1 MLVDKIDILLE
12 NNKKYLW
19 IVPCLLAFIC
29 FINTVSFGFVYDDIY
44 HVVKAEK
51 MLGDWSLDNLKQV
64 FTSDFWTSLTNHLR
78 SEEKKDSFYYRPIS
92 VVELMVIYTYA
103 KVSAWKW
110 HLTCV
115 MLHVIATGLAYK
127 VIRTTLEKIELL
139 DYKKWVNLLS
149 LVASMVFAI
158 HPVQS
163 ESVAWI
169 SAYVNALLAIKIFLA
184 LLVYLKAREF
194 ALKDK
199 RFIFLIIVS
208 AFFYGLALFTK
219 EPAIALAILLLSYE
233 VFLLRHKLAWINHLF
248 NCFIRALPFV
258 LVTFIYIFAKFS
270 SLGRIRPEINQNF
283 VDASNPYS
291 IIIFSLPNIIINY
304 LKILVCPVD
313 LKPFSPVTYIYEP
326 TLSNFYLPIIL
337 LLLLASFFLIKACNN
352 VLIRVALIWVI
363 VPLLPALNI
372 YAFPPENLVQDRY
385 LYFSLIGA
393 GLLLGQCMLIFN
405 EKLVVKNDKQEITTK
420 IHILPLLS
428 TLTIFIILMIITINQ
443 NYIWVDEWQ
452 FWSFVK
458 ERIPQSCTAN
468 LELGRLNINSNLY
481 EQAISY
487 YEEAK
492 KVCPKNAGIHKQL
505 GRLYG
510 RKEDFIRAEA
520 EFRQMIELATLS
532 STAAVGYYNLG
543 LVYSYKVDKEQAIM
557 YLQKA
562 IELDPNSETAL
573 TAKNKIDSITVEL
586 NKK

>member
-1 MLVDKIDILLE
+1 MLVDKIDLLLE

-51 MLGDWSLDNLKQV
+51 MLGDWSFDNLKQV
-64 FTSDFWTSLTNHLR
+64 FTSDFWTSLTSHLR

-92 VVELMVIYTYA
+92 VIELMIIYTYA

-139 DYKKWVNLLS
+139 DYKKWINLLS
-149 LVASMVFAI
+149 LVAAMVFAI

-169 SAYVNALLAIKIFLA
+169 SAYVNALLAIKMFLA
-184 LLVYLKAREF
+184 LLFYLRAREF

-219 EPAIALAILLLSYE
+219 EPAIALSILLFSYE

-258 LVTFIYIFAKFS
+258 FVTFIYIFVKFS

-291 IIIFSLPNIIINY
+291 IIIFSLPNILINY

-326 TLSNFYLPIIL
+326 TLSNFYLPIII
-337 LLLLASFFLIKACNN
+337 LLLLASFFLIKAWHN
-352 VLIRVALIWVI
+352 VLIRVSLIWVI

-393 GLLLGQCMLIFN
+393 GLLLGQFILVFN
-405 EKLVVKNDKQEITTK
+405 EKLVIKNDKQEAK
-420 IHILPLLS
+420 IHILPVLS
-428 TLTIFIILMIITINQ
+428 TLAVFIILIVITINQ

-458 ERIPQSCTAN
+458 ERIPQSCTAS

-520 EFRQMIELATLS
+520 EFKQMIDLATLS
-532 STAAVGYYNLG
+532 STAAIGYYNLG
-543 LVYSYKVDKEQAIM
+543 LVYSYKADKEQAIIH
-557 YLQKA
+557 LQKA

-573 TAKNKIDSITVEL
+573 AAKNKIDSISIEL